1 MTRQM
6 DPYMERLLKFSD
18 ALNAFVDRVGR
29 LAAWLAVAMM
39 LVILTDVILRR
50 YFIIGST
57 KLQDLEWHLHGGLF
71 LLCLGFGYL
80 RGAHV
85 RIELVWERFSQRTKV
100 AIEALG
106 CLLFLLPYCAAILKF
121 GFDYAEMSYLNQ
133 EVSASSTGLPMRWII
148 KFVLVAGFGILAMAG
163 VATLIR
169 ALIFLFGPAHLREAA
184 KIEAITDDTP
194 QAV

>member
-6 DPYMERLLKFSD
+6 HALMQRLLKFSD
-18 ALNAFVDRVGR
+18 TLNAFVDRVGR
-29 LAAWLAVAMM
+29 MAAWLAVAMM

-85 RIELVWERFSQRTKV
+85 RIELVWERFSYRTKV
-100 AIEALG
+100 ALEALG

-121 GFDYAEMSYLNQ
+121 GFDYAAMSYANQ

-169 ALIFLFGPAHLREAA
+169 AVIILFGPAHLRDAA

-194 QAV
+194 QTV

>member
-1 MTRQM
+1 MTRLL
-6 DPYMERLLKFSD
+6 RLSD

-85 RIELVWERFSQRTKV
+85 RIELVWERFSPRSKII
-100 AIEALG
+100 IEALG

-121 GFDYAEMSYLNQ
+121 GFDYAGMSYANQ
-133 EVSASSTGLPMRWII
+133 EVSASGTGLPMRWII
-148 KFVLVAGFGILAMAG
+148 KFVLVAGFGTLAMAG

-169 ALIFLFGPAHLREAA
+169 AVILLFGPEELHAA
-184 KIEAITDDTP
+184 ARIEAIADDPP
-194 QAV
+194 QTV

>member
-1 MTRQM
+1 MSRQKHAH
-6 DPYMERLLKFSD
+6 MEHLLKFSD

-29 LAAWLAVAMM
+29 MAAWLAVAMM

-85 RIELVWERFSQRTKV
+85 RIELVWERFSYRTKV
-100 AIEALG
+100 ALEALG
-106 CLLFLLPYCAAILKF
+106 CLLFLLPYCAVILKF
-121 GFDYAEMSYLNQ
+121 GFDYAAMSYANQ

-169 ALIFLFGPAHLREAA
+169 AVIILFGPAHLRDAA
-184 KIEAITDDTP
+184 RIEAITDDTP
-194 QAV
+194 QTV

>member
-1 MTRQM
+1 MQQ
-6 DPYMERLLKFSD
+6 LLKISD
-18 ALNAFVDRVGR
+18 ALNSFVDRVGR

-39 LVILTDVILRR
+39 LVILADVILRR

-85 RIELVWERFSQRTKV
+85 RIELVWERFSPRTKII
-100 AIEALG
+100 IEALG

-121 GFDYAEMSYLNQ
+121 GFDYANMSFQSQ
-133 EVSASSTGLPMRWII
+133 EVSASGTGLGMRWFI
-148 KFVLVAGFGILAMAG
+148 KFVLVAGFGLLAMAG

-169 ALIFLFGPAHLREAA
+169 AVISLFGPAELREAA

-194 QAV
+194 QTV

>member
-1 MTRQM
+1 MS
-6 DPYMERLLKFSD
+6 RLLRLSD

-29 LAAWLAVAMM
+29 MAAWLAVAMM
-39 LVILTDVILRR
+39 LVILTDVVLRR

-85 RIELVWERFSQRTKV
+85 RIELVWERFSYRSKV
-100 AIEALG
+100 ALEALG
-106 CLLFLLPYCAAILKF
+106 CLLFLLPYCAVILKF
-121 GFDYAEMSYLNQ
+121 GFDYAAMSYANQ

-169 ALIFLFGPAHLREAA
+169 AVIILFGPAHLRDAA

-194 QAV
+194 QTV

>member
-1 MTRQM
+1 MMQG
-6 DPYMERLLKFSD
+6 LLKFSN

-29 LAAWLAVAMM
+29 LAAWLVVAMM
-39 LVILTDVILRR
+39 LVILADVILRR

-85 RIELVWERFSQRTKV
+85 RIELVWERFSPRTKAAV
-100 AIEALG
+100 EALG

-121 GFDYAEMSYLNQ
+121 GFDYAEMSYANS

-148 KFVLVAGFGILAMAG
+148 KSVLVAGFATLAMAG

-169 ALIFLFGPAHLREAA
+169 AVILLFGPAHLREAA
-184 KIEAITDDTP
+184 TIEAIADDTP
-194 QAV
+194 QTV